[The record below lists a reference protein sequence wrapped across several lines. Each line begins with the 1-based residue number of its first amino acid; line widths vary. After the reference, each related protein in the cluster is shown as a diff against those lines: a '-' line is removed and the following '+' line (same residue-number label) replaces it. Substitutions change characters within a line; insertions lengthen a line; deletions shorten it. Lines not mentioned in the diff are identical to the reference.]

1 MLAGRDPAIRIVLV
15 DFHAEATSEKQAFA
29 YHLDGRVTAVLGTH
43 THVPTADARVL
54 PRGTALVT
62 DVGMTGPYDSVIG
75 VRADRALKRFL
86 LNTPAGFEVAR
97 RDVRLAAALVDADEK
112 TGRAT
117 KIESLL
123 VEEPAR

>member
-1 MLAGRDPAIRIVLV
+1 
-15 DFHAEATSEKQAFA
+15 
-29 YHLDGRVTAVLGTH
+29 VTAVLGTH

-54 PRGTALVT
+54 PQGTALVT

-97 RDVRLAAALVDADEK
+97 RDVRLAAALVDADEA
-112 TGRAT
+112 TGRASR
-117 KIESLL
+117 IESLL
-123 VEEPAR
+123 LPVD